1 MALHARPQHR
11 LSHHRSPGP
20 RPLPDP
26 SVRAGDVVRRAPTCA
41 FSPPK
46 RPLATA
52 RCAAKHSTYTAAA
65 SWERAHRARPR
76 PWQLSRPGVRSF
88 RANTPDRPRPFTRL
102 RVRLQIQLSCQCSHR
117 RLQSCSIS
125 PDLAALR
132 PVVTDMCFPC
142 QRLTVGVP
150 AGGFPVPEPH
160 TSLALAS
167 TVRLLGGLC
176 ALDAFPF
183 GRTVVIEEPPQRLRN
198 HGPGPEPRLGTAVRN
213 GRAHFSASLIH
224 ENTPSSELAGPV
236 RLLQLSP
243 CPDITA
249 PSAPVLLA
257 ACRY

>member
-1 MALHARPQHR
+1 MTSSAARLPVLFRRPNARWPLHAALPSIHIYRRR
-11 LSHHRSPGP
+11 LLGARSPRASTATAAEPTRSAILPRQHP
-20 RPLPDP
+20 RPPAAIHATP
-26 SVRAGDVVRRAPTCA
+26 GAP
-41 FSPPK
+41 PNPN
-46 RPLATA
+46 
-52 RCAAKHSTYTAAA
+52 Y
-65 SWERAHRARPR
+65 
-76 PWQLSRPGVRSF
+76 
-88 RANTPDRPRPFTRL
+88 RANARIAACDPAQYPPG
-102 RVRLQIQLSCQCSHR
+102 
-117 RLQSCSIS
+117 
-125 PDLAALR
+125 LAALR
-132 PVVTDMCFPC
+132 PVVTDMYFPC
-142 QRLTVGVP
+142 QRLTVGLP

-213 GRAHFSASLIH
+213 GRAHFSASLIN